1 MNCTECKEK
10 LTELL
15 EDLLSESQRRIVKE
29 HLKDCQQCQAELEE
43 LKELSKRLT
52 SDSQTWQQTNLED
65 AVFNRIIRQ
74 QNEKLKQAD
83 RINRKFRI
91 WRKIMNSKIT
101 KLAAAAVII
110 IAVLLTVNIFHQ
122 SIPTASAAQVLQ
134 DAIDAVSDI
143 WSVHMKTRMR
153 TLPNDNFSVIGL
165 KFDFVDIEMW
175 KRTDENGLV
184 QWRVEK
190 PGRVLLMDG
199 QNTTMLIRPNYGVL
213 AEKPYPLGCYDSWS
227 GRLLNVRDLLDNE
240 LKRAKNDPESEVS
253 LWHEKVEGSD
263 KLMLE
268 VDVKTGVSQDSY
280 LRNKFIMLSDHLKIY
295 RFDPETKLLEAF
307 QVYLHADDGN
317 DVLIFEVTDIKYNQ
331 EIDDD
336 VFVLDLPQN
345 MIWHGKPK
353 KLPDNEKYENM
364 APIEVVR
371 TFFQAC
377 ADENWEET
385 IKFLPTTAIPEHFKN
400 ILGGLEIIS
409 LGEPFQ
415 SAPYPGWF
423 IPYEIKLQTGQI
435 RKHTLSIRKDNP
447 AKRFVID
454 GGL

>member
-1 MNCTECKEK
+1 MNCTKCKEK
-10 LTELL
+10 LVELL
-15 EDLLSESQRRIVKE
+15 EGLLPESQRRVVEE

-43 LKELSKRLT
+43 LKEVNERIT
-52 SDSQTWQQTNLED
+52 ADSETWQQTNLED
-65 AVFNRIIRQ
+65 AVFNRIIVK

-83 RINRKFRI
+83 RINRQFRI
-91 WRKIMNSKIT
+91 WRRIMNSKIT
-101 KLAAAAVII
+101 KYSAAAVII
-110 IAVLLTVNIFHQ
+110 IAVFLTVSIFNKT
-122 SIPTASAAQVLQ
+122 IPTASAAQVLQ
-134 DAIDAVSDI
+134 EAINAVSDI

-153 TLPNDNFSVIGL
+153 TLPNDNFSVIGPE
-165 KFDFVDIEMW
+165 FDFVDIEMW
-175 KRTDENGLV
+175 KHTDENGLV

-240 LKRAKNDPESEVS
+240 LKRAKDDPEREVS
-253 LWHEKVEGSD
+253 IWHEKVEGSD

-268 VDVKTGVSQDSY
+268 VDVKAGVSRDSY

-295 RFDPETKLLEAF
+295 QFDPETKLLEAF
-307 QVYLHADDGN
+307 QVYLHSDDGN
-317 DVLIFEVTDIKYNQ
+317 DVLIFEVADIKYNQ
-331 EIDDD
+331 KIDND
-336 VFVLDLPQN
+336 VFTLDLPEN
-345 MIWHGKPK
+345 MIWHGEPK
-353 KLPDNEKYENM
+353 KLPDNEKYVNM
-364 APIEVVR
+364 TPIEVVG
-371 TFFQAC
+371 TFFQSC
-377 ADENWEET
+377 ADENWDEV
-385 IKFLPTTAIPEHFKN
+385 IKFLPTSAIPEDFKN

-423 IPYEIKLQTGQI
+423 IPYEIKLKTGQI
-435 RKHTLSIRKDNP
+435 RKHTISIRNDNP
-447 AKRFVID
+447 AKRFMVD

>member
-1 MNCTECKEK
+1 MRPAENIKRLVK
-10 LTELL
+10 NA
-15 EDLLSESQRRIVKE
+15 RIKINPEVK
-29 HLKDCQQCQAELEE
+29 KSA
-43 LKELSKRLT
+43 LKELINELEKSKIT
-52 SDSQTWQQTNLED
+52 SLAGTQPNIR
-65 AVFNRIIRQ
+65 RIIM
-74 QNEKLKQAD
+74 K
-83 RINRKFRI
+83 
-91 WRKIMNSKIT
+91 SKIT
-101 KLAAAAVII
+101 KFAAAAVII
-110 IAVLLTVNIFHQ
+110 IAVLLSVSIFHQ

-153 TLPNDNFSVIGL
+153 TLPKDNFSVIGPE
-165 KFDFVDIEMW
+165 FDFVDIEMW

-240 LKRAKNDPESEVS
+240 LKRAKDDPESEVS

-268 VDVKTGVSQDSY
+268 VDVKAGVSQDSY

-295 RFDPETKLLEAF
+295 QFDPETKLLEAF
-307 QVYLHADDGN
+307 HVYLHADDGN

-331 EIDDD
+331 KIDDD
-336 VFVLDLPQN
+336 VFTLDLPEN

-353 KLPDNEKYENM
+353 KLPDNEKYVNM
-364 APIEVVR
+364 KPIEVVR
-371 TFFQAC
+371 TFFQSC
-377 ADENWEET
+377 ADENWEEA
-385 IKFLPTTAIPEHFKN
+385 IKFLPTSAIPEDFKN
-400 ILGGLEIIS
+400 NLGGLEIIS

-423 IPYEIKLQTGQI
+423 IPYEIKLKSGQI
-435 RKHTLSIRKDNP
+435 RKRTMSIRNDNF
-447 AKRFVID
+447 AKRFVVD

>member
-1 MNCTECKEK
+1 MRPAEIIKK
-10 LTELL
+10 LFVKSNVSASSEL
-15 EDLLSESQRRIVKE
+15 D
-29 HLKDCQQCQAELEE
+29 
-43 LKELSKRLT
+43 
-52 SDSQTWQQTNLED
+52 N
-65 AVFNRIIRQ
+65 
-74 QNEKLKQAD
+74 
-83 RINRKFRI
+83 
-91 WRKIMNSKIT
+91 KIMNAALAAFGKSKKTSAKQQPSIWRIIMKTKIT
-101 KLAAAAVII
+101 KFAIAAIVII
-110 IAVLLTVNIFHQ
+110 AIVFSITIFDR
-122 SIPTASAAQVLQ
+122 SMPTASAAQVLQ
-134 DAIDAVSDI
+134 DAINAVSDI

-175 KRTDENGLV
+175 KRTDENGLM

-253 LWHEKVEGSD
+253 LWHKKVEGSD

-280 LRNKFIMLSDHLKIY
+280 LRNKFIMLSNHLKIY
-295 RFDPETKLLEAF
+295 QFDAETKLLEAF

-317 DVLIFEVTDIKYNQ
+317 DVLIFEITDIKYNQ
-331 EIDDD
+331 EIDND

-345 MIWHGKPK
+345 MIWHGEPK

-364 APIEVVR
+364 TPIEVVR

-377 ADENWEET
+377 ADENWGEA
-385 IKFLPTTAIPEHFKN
+385 IKFLPTTAISEDFKN

-423 IPYEIKLQTGQI
+423 IPYEIKLKTGQI
-435 RKHTLSIRKDNP
+435 RKHTMSIRNDNS
-447 AKRFVID
+447 AKRFMVD

>member
-1 MNCTECKEK
+1 MRPTENIEK
-10 LTELL
+10 LVRKLRYKAG
-15 EDLLSESQRRIVKE
+15 DQMRRRILGNV
-29 HLKDCQQCQAELEE
+29 LGALEN
-43 LKELSKRLT
+43 KKQNSA
-52 SDSQTWQQTNLED
+52 
-65 AVFNRIIRQ
+65 AVAPNIWRIIM
-74 QNEKLKQAD
+74 K
-83 RINRKFRI
+83 
-91 WRKIMNSKIT
+91 SPIT

-110 IAVLLTVNIFHQ
+110 IAAFLSVSIFHQ
-122 SIPTASAAQVLQ
+122 TIPTASAAQVLQ
-134 DAIDAVSDI
+134 DAINAVSDI

-175 KRTDENGLV
+175 KRTDENGLM

-199 QNTTMLIRPNYGVL
+199 ENTTMLIRPNYGVL

-240 LKRAKNDPESEVS
+240 LKRAKDDPESEVS

-268 VDVKTGVSQDSY
+268 VDVKAGVSQDSY

-295 RFDPETKLLEAF
+295 QFDPETKLLEAF

-336 VFVLDLPQN
+336 VFVLDLPEN
-345 MIWHGKPK
+345 MIWRVKPK

-364 APIEVVR
+364 TPIEVVR

-385 IKFLPTTAIPEHFKN
+385 IKFLPTTAISEDFKN

-423 IPYEIKLQTGQI
+423 IPYEIKLKTGQI
-435 RKHTLSIRKDNP
+435 RKRTMSIRNDNP
-447 AKRFVID
+447 AKRFMVD

>member
-10 LTELL
+10 LVELL
-15 EDLLSESQRRIVKE
+15 EGLLPETQRQIVEE
-29 HLKDCQQCQAELEE
+29 HLKGCQQCQGEFQE
-43 LKELSKRLT
+43 LKELSERIT
-52 SDSQTWQQTNLED
+52 SDSKSRRQTNLED
-65 AVFNRIIRQ
+65 VVFNRIIRQ

-83 RINRKFRI
+83 RINRQLRI
-91 WRKIMNSKIT
+91 WRRIMNSKIT
-101 KLAAAAVII
+101 KYTAAAVII
-110 IAVLLTVNIFHQ
+110 IAVVLTVSIFNKT
-122 SIPTASAAQVLQ
+122 IPTASAAEVLQ

-175 KRTDENGLV
+175 KRTDENGLM

-240 LKRAKNDPESEVS
+240 LKRAKNDPESAAS

-268 VDVKTGVSQDSY
+268 VDVKTSVSQDSY

-295 RFDPETKLLEAF
+295 QFDPETKLLEAF

-317 DVLIFEVTDIKYNQ
+317 DVLIFEVTDIRYNQ

-336 VFVLDLPQN
+336 VFVLDLPEN

-364 APIEVVR
+364 TPIEVVR

-385 IKFLPTTAIPEHFKN
+385 IKFLPTTAITEDFKN

-423 IPYEIKLQTGQI
+423 IPYEIKFKNGQI
-435 RKHTLSIRKDNP
+435 RKRTISIRNDNS
-447 AKRFVID
+447 AKRFMVD

>member
-1 MNCTECKEK
+1 M
-10 LTELL
+10 
-15 EDLLSESQRRIVKE
+15 RP
-29 HLKDCQQCQAELEE
+29 A
-43 LKELSKRLT
+43 
-52 SDSQTWQQTNLED
+52 
-65 AVFNRIIRQ
+65 
-74 QNEKLKQAD
+74 EKLKKLIKKLYVAPSDKMNQRTLDDILAAQEKSKTPVLSKVEGAKSASSQS
-83 RINRKFRI
+83 NI
-91 WRKIMNSKIT
+91 WRIIMKSKIT
-101 KLAAAAVII
+101 KLTAAAII
-110 IAVLLTVNIFHQ
+110 IMAVVLSVTLFDKT
-122 SIPTASAAQVLQ
+122 IPTASAADVLQ

-175 KRTDENGLV
+175 KRTDKNGLE

-190 PGRVLLMDG
+190 SGRVLLMDG
-199 QNTTMLIRPNYGVL
+199 QNTTMLIRPNYGII

-240 LKRAKNDPESEVS
+240 LQKAKNDPSHEAS

-295 RFDPETKLLEAF
+295 QFDPKTKLLEAF

-317 DVLIFEVTDIKYNQ
+317 DILIFEVTDIQYNQ

-336 VFVLDLPQN
+336 VFVLDLPEN

-364 APIEVVR
+364 TPIEVVT

-377 ADENWEET
+377 TDQNWEEA
-385 IKFLPTTAIPEHFKN
+385 IKFLPTTEIPERIKN
-400 ILGGLEIIS
+400 NLGGMEIIS
-409 LGEPFQ
+409 LGDPFQ

-423 IPYEIKLQTGQI
+423 IPYEIKLKSGQI
-435 RKHTLSIRKDNP
+435 LKRTMSIRNDNS
-447 AKRFVID
+447 AKRFMVD